1 MANRPERIVVD
12 TNIFIS
18 FLISNTFS
26 KLDKHLQSN
35 KTRFLFSVELLNEFL
50 DVVSR
55 PKLKKY
61 FSDKDLT
68 KLLDSIND
76 HADFIEV
83 TVNINI
89 CRDKKDNFLLALCED
104 GKADYL
110 ITGDEDLLVL
120 KKFKKTTI
128 LKIADISD
136 SKAQP
141 VTAVAVAQ
149 LLKIKIR

>member
-1 MANRPERIVVD
+1 MANRPKRIVID

-26 KLDKHLQSN
+26 KLDKHLLSN

-50 DVVSR
+50 EVVSR

-83 TVNINI
+83 TAYVDI

-120 KKFKKTTI
+120 KKFKKTII
-128 LKIADISD
+128 LKIADY
-136 SKAQP
+136 
-141 VTAVAVAQ
+141 
-149 LLKIKIR
+149 LGH

>member
-1 MANRPERIVVD
+1 MANRPDRIVVD

-26 KLDKHLQSN
+26 KLDRHLQNN
-35 KTRFLFSVELLNEFL
+35 KARFLFSVELLNEFL
-50 DVVSR
+50 EVASR
-55 PKLKKY
+55 PRLKKY

-68 KLLDSIND
+68 RLLDSIND

-83 TVNINI
+83 TTHVDI
-89 CRDKKDNFLLALCED
+89 CRDKKDNFLLELCND

-128 LKIADISD
+128 LKIADYLG
-136 SKAQP
+136 Q
-141 VTAVAVAQ
+141 
-149 LLKIKIR
+149 

>member
-68 KLLDSIND
+68 KILDSIND

-83 TVNINI
+83 TADVDI

-110 ITGDEDLLVL
+110 ITGDDDLLVL

-128 LKIADISD
+128 LKIADYLG
-136 SKAQP
+136 Q
-141 VTAVAVAQ
+141 
-149 LLKIKIR
+149 

>member
-1 MANRPERIVVD
+1 MVNRPERIVVD

-83 TVNINI
+83 TANVDI

-128 LKIADISD
+128 LKIADYLG
-136 SKAQP
+136 Q
-141 VTAVAVAQ
+141 
-149 LLKIKIR
+149 

>member
-1 MANRPERIVVD
+1 MANRPERIVID
-12 TNIFIS
+12 TNIFVS

-26 KLDKHLQSN
+26 KLDKHLLSN
-35 KTRFLFSVELLNEFL
+35 KTRFLFSIELLNEFL

-68 KLLDSIND
+68 KLLESIND
-76 HADFIEV
+76 HADLIEV
-83 TVNINI
+83 TANVDI

-128 LKIADISD
+128 LKIAEY
-136 SKAQP
+136 
-141 VTAVAVAQ
+141 
-149 LLKIKIR
+149 LGH

>member
-83 TVNINI
+83 TAEVDI

-110 ITGDEDLLVL
+110 ITGDDDLLVL
-120 KKFKKTTI
+120 KKYKKTTI
-128 LKIADISD
+128 LKIAGYLG
-136 SKAQP
+136 Q
-141 VTAVAVAQ
+141 
-149 LLKIKIR
+149 

>member
-1 MANRPERIVVD
+1 MANRPDRIVVD

-26 KLDKHLQSN
+26 KLDKHLQNN
-35 KTRFLFSVELLNEFL
+35 KARFIFSAELLSEFL
-50 DVVSR
+50 EVANR

-68 KLLDSIND
+68 KLLDSIKD

-83 TVNINI
+83 TALVDI
-89 CRDKKDNFLLALCED
+89 CRDKKDNFLLELCDD

-128 LKIADISD
+128 
-136 SKAQP
+136 
-141 VTAVAVAQ
+141 
-149 LLKIKIR
+149 IKIVDYLGQ

>member
-26 KLDKHLQSN
+26 KLDKHLQRN
-35 KTRFLFSVELLNEFL
+35 KTRFLFSAELLNEFL

-83 TVNINI
+83 TAEVDI

-110 ITGDEDLLVL
+110 ITGDDDLLVL
-120 KKFKKTTI
+120 KKYKKTTI
-128 LKIADISD
+128 LKIAGYLG
-136 SKAQP
+136 Q
-141 VTAVAVAQ
+141 
-149 LLKIKIR
+149 

>member
-35 KTRFLFSVELLNEFL
+35 KTRFLFSAELLNEFL

-61 FSDKDLT
+61 FSDKNLT

-83 TVNINI
+83 TADVDI
-89 CRDKKDNFLLALCED
+89 CRDKKNNFLLALCED

-110 ITGDEDLLVL
+110 IAGDDDLLIL

-128 LKIADISD
+128 LKIADYLR
-136 SKAQP
+136 Q
-141 VTAVAVAQ
+141 
-149 LLKIKIR
+149 

>member
-1 MANRPERIVVD
+1 MANRPKRIVID

-26 KLDKHLQSN
+26 KLDKHLLSN
-35 KTRFLFSVELLNEFL
+35 KTRFIFSVELLNEFIE
-50 DVVSR
+50 VVSR

-83 TVNINI
+83 TANVDI

-120 KKFKKTTI
+120 KKFKKTII
-128 LKIADISD
+128 LKIGDY
-136 SKAQP
+136 
-141 VTAVAVAQ
+141 
-149 LLKIKIR
+149 LGH